1 MYIIVRLA
9 SACVGFHVVAS
20 LALQLFWLDRQ
31 VRGSF
36 TMFGQRVASLALVLG
51 AAHPLGGGWSLLRL
65 FPDLQLG
72 NGHAGHC
79 REDDTSPHGN
89 VSRSDDSN
97 STNGSESDWED
108 SWDRGENT
116 RPDPE
121 HSAAWLVWFLRVSWG
136 SIWKLAE
143 NGIMWCGT
151 LCASVSIAAKW
162 SYWLLVAVVLVFCL
176 QLLLWT
182 ISWVILPCMRH
193 LIALYRY
200 LMGRGAWHE
209 VVNLHGVS
217 TFRPRWY
224 GPKGQHEWTAEY
236 IQQQVRGRGE
246 SREPHDLLVTD
257 GVAIARIRHGTLR
270 GRNKPSRVS
279 PTGGGYPFSVPS
291 LLSEHPRGCWV
302 GSTPL
307 CLRSLRQP
315 RRRCPSCAGER
326 HHSTCHGARPAG
338 DSW

>member
-1 MYIIVRLA
+1 MGPR
-9 SACVGFHVVAS
+9 
-20 LALQLFWLDRQ
+20 
-31 VRGSF
+31 
-36 TMFGQRVASLALVLG
+36 
-51 AAHPLGGGWSLLRL
+51 
-65 FPDLQLG
+65 
-72 NGHAGHC
+72 
-79 REDDTSPHGN
+79 REYSPGP
-89 VSRSDDSN
+89 RA
-97 STNGSESDWED
+97 
-108 SWDRGENT
+108 R
-116 RPDPE
+116 
-121 HSAAWLVWFLRVSWG
+121 

-236 IQQQVRGRGE
+236 IQQQARGGE
-246 SREPHDLLVTD
+246 RVVSLTTFWSQTES
-257 GVAIARIRHGTLR
+257 
-270 GRNKPSRVS
+270 PSRGFDME
-279 PTGGGYPFSVPS
+279 P
-291 LLSEHPRGCWV
+291 
-302 GSTPL
+302 
-307 CLRSLRQP
+307 
-315 RRRCPSCAGER
+315 
-326 HHSTCHGARPAG
+326 
-338 DSW
+338 